1 MTRPALILDLDGTV
15 VDAVPDF
22 AAAMNRLMVELGLRS
37 VTGPEIAGYLGD
49 GPRKLVERVLAARG
63 LPMIEAA
70 HDRFLA
76 DYTAHAAELTTAFP
90 GVAETLDA
98 FRAAGWAV
106 LVCTKKPEAATRA
119 MLAGLGLLDRF
130 DGIGAG
136 DSFAV
141 SKPDPRHLTMTLA
154 AAGLDRAPAVMVG
167 DHANDVAA
175 ARGAGLPCI
184 FAGWGHGPARMA
196 AGADL
201 VATRFAEL
209 VRMAPQALAARG
221 VSAPMPQV
229 RAGQPTTR
237 S

>member
-1 MTRPALILDLDGTV
+1 MSRPALVLDLDGTV

-22 AAAMNRLMVELGLRS
+22 AAAMNRLMDELGLPL

-63 LPMIEAA
+63 HPMDEAA

-76 DYTAHAAELTTAFP
+76 DYTAHAADLTTAFP
-90 GVAETLDA
+90 GVVETLDA

-106 LVCTKKPEAATRA
+106 LLCTKKPEAATRGL
-119 MLAGLGLLDRF
+119 LAGLGLLDRF
-130 DGIGAG
+130 DAIGAG
-136 DSFAV
+136 DSFVV

-154 AAGLDRAPAVMVG
+154 LAALEGAPAVMVG

-196 AGADL
+196 EGTDL
-201 VATRFAEL
+201 VAARFTDL
-209 VRMAPQALAARG
+209 VRLAPQVLAARG
-221 VSAPMPQV
+221 HTVPVPRDIGPITDQ
-229 RAGQPTTR
+229 G
-237 S
+237 